1 MIRVKTSDFAY
12 KASVDS
18 AKPGCVWSGVYYVEA
33 GDLPTTEHPK
43 SGVIEFLDPRSG
55 AEMVALPGTPFAQQ
69 RTILPKS
76 GEMIVFPS
84 WLKHLVHPYWGGGE
98 RISIAFNIRIRPN
111 I

>member
-18 AKPGCVWSGVYYVEA
+18 AKPGCVWSGVYYVEV

-84 WLKHLVHPYWGGGE
+84 WLKHLVHPYWGE
-98 RISIAFNIRIRPN
+98 ANESL
-111 I
+111 